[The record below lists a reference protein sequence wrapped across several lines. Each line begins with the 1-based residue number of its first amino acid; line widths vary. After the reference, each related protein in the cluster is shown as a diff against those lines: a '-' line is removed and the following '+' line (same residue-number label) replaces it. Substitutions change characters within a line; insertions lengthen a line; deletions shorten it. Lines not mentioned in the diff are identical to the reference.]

1 MSEVRH
7 LWCPSCVLFQQLL
20 DSSSYVFIFSLFND
34 AASNVDYVLRSAY
47 VVLNN
52 ELPRNWKEAVVAR
65 LKVLPRQLR
74 GGTDEDHAKSRVIGG
89 SVEILTG
96 TSVMQ
101 LRSVFVRANV
111 VFVIVYSICTSPV
124 LSIQ

>member
-20 DSSSYVFIFSLFND
+20 DSSSYVFIFRLFND
-34 AASNVDYVLRSAY
+34 ADSNVDYVLRSAY
-47 VVLNN
+47 VVVNN

-74 GGTDEDHAKSRVIGG
+74 GGTDEDHAKSRVVGC
-89 SVEILTG
+89 EILTG

-101 LRSVFVRANV
+101 LRRIFVRANV